1 LLCPVADALLIG
13 GVSKPVDEQDAM
25 LIAQISDPHL
35 RPRGVL
41 YQDLVDS
48 NAMFAAAVDHLN
60 GLLPRPDV
68 VILSGDL
75 VDCGSPEEYAFAREM
90 LAGIR
95 PPLLMIPG
103 NHDEREAIR
112 RSFSDHPY
120 LPAAGP
126 LHFAA
131 SDVGPVRIIG
141 LDITVPGHHHGEFD
155 DAAAAWLD
163 ATLAGEAARP
173 TIVMMHQ
180 PPFASGIPYIDKYNC
195 RGGDRLAAVI
205 ARYPAVERIVCGHIH
220 RFMQVRFGGTML
232 CTAPSTTT
240 AIALRLD
247 PDAVPASYVE
257 PPALLLHRWSADT
270 GLITHLVPIGSFRGP
285 LPFA

>member
-1 LLCPVADALLIG
+1 
-13 GVSKPVDEQDAM
+13 M

-35 RPRGVL
+35 RPKGVL
-41 YQDLVDS
+41 YQDLVDA
-48 NAMFAAAVDHLN
+48 NAMFAAAVEHLN
-60 GLLPRPDV
+60 GLTPQPDV

-75 VDCGSPEEYAFAREM
+75 VDYGTAEEYAFAREL
-90 LAGIR
+90 LAAIR
-95 PPLLMIPG
+95 QPLLMIPG
-103 NHDEREAIR
+103 NHDEREAMR
-112 RSFSDHPY
+112 RAFPDHGY
-120 LPAAGP
+120 MPAAGP

-131 SDVGPVRIIG
+131 SDVGPVRLIG
-141 LDITVPGHHHGEFD
+141 LDVTIPGLHHGDFD
-155 DAAAAWLD
+155 EAAAAWLD
-163 ATLAGEAARP
+163 ATLAREPDRP
-173 TIVMMHQ
+173 TLVMMHQ
-180 PPFASGIPYIDKYNC
+180 PPIVSGIPYIDKYNC
-195 RGGDRLAAVI
+195 RRGDRLAELV

-247 PDAVPASYVE
+247 PDATSASYVE
-257 PPALLLHRWSADT
+257 PPALLLHHWTAGT